1 MLAKTP
7 LPLPKRGPQEDNTI
21 QLYNPLF
28 THAIFRSNKNTLKHE
43 RAKRMETMQRDCSNP
58 AVQTKKD
65 PSPIY
70 PSNI

>member
-43 RAKRMETMQRDCSNP
+43 RAKKMETMQRL
-58 AVQTKKD
+58 Q
-65 PSPIY
+65 
-70 PSNI
+70 